1 MESLLPSLDSFK
13 HSTERGLCLSLASE
27 QLGNPARM
35 KVGATAAWARRQP
48 PERHRVP
55 KPGESVPRE
64 SNRPAN
70 RGCDAT
76 CRSRARRKKIPSR
89 RETGLGAQARPQSQP
104 GDGQDYGRW
113 FPTRGQPERRVGWV
127 FPRHDGTWGKGTRG
141 VPPNRPLTGYS
152 RARSLLIFQSSNRP
166 NLS

>member
-76 CRSRARRKKIPSR
+76 CRSRTRRKKIPSR
-89 RETGLGAQARPQSQP
+89 RETGLGAHDRPQSQP

-113 FPTRGQPERRVGWV
+113 FPTRGQPERRGGLGFSPHVRSG
-127 FPRHDGTWGKGTRG
+127 GNETAA
-141 VPPNRPLTGYS
+141 VPPKKPLEG
-152 RARSLLIFQSSNRP
+152 
-166 NLS
+166 